1 VTVGRV
7 GQKVKSQPCLK
18 GKVTGLR
25 KMVLYF
31 GFRWHRTKD
40 SRETL
45 MELHAV
51 RTLRVNYLRKLNT
64 EEESA
69 LSTQT

>member
-1 VTVGRV
+1 MGRL
-7 GQKVKSQPCLK
+7 GQKVKSQLSPK
-18 GKVTGLR
+18 GKVTTLR

-45 MELHAV
+45 MEHNVV
-51 RTLRVNYLRKLNT
+51 RALRVNYLRKLNT
-64 EEESA
+64 EEDIA

>member
-1 VTVGRV
+1 MGRL
-7 GQKVKSQPCLK
+7 GQKVKSQLCPK
-18 GKVTGLR
+18 GKVTSLR

-45 MELHAV
+45 MEHHAV

-64 EEESA
+64 EEDSA

>member
-1 VTVGRV
+1 VT
-7 GQKVKSQPCLK
+7 S
-18 GKVTGLR
+18 LR

-40 SRETL
+40 SGETL
-45 MELHAV
+45 MEHHAV
-51 RTLRVNYLRKLNT
+51 RTLRVNYVRKLNT
-64 EEESA
+64 EEDRA